1 MNFEGAKQFILNKLN
16 KELDP
21 RLTYHS
27 VSHTLD
33 VLNSAL
39 RLASMEN
46 VSGRELE
53 LIKVACVYHD
63 SGMLRRYSGHE
74 EASAEIADEVL
85 PQFGYMPGDLIVI
98 KNMIMATRLP
108 QLAVTITD
116 KILCD
121 ADLDYLGRPDFF
133 MIAHQ
138 LKYEWDMLEF
148 NPTTLGEWY
157 KIQIDF
163 LTKHTYFTRSAL
175 ALRED
180 YKQKNLEEI
189 KSIICNEK

>member
-1 MNFEGAKQFILNKLN
+1 MNFEGAKQFILNKLH

-33 VLNSAL
+33 VLESAI
-39 RLASMEN
+39 RLATMEN

-74 EASAEIADEVL
+74 EASLEIADEIL
-85 PQFGYMPGDLIVI
+85 PQYGYMPGDLVI
-98 KNMIMATRLP
+98 IKSMIMATRIP
-108 QLAVTITD
+108 QRANSITD
-116 KILCD
+116 KIICD

-138 LKYEWDMLEF
+138 LKYEWDMLEY
-148 NPTTLGEWY
+148 NPTTLEEWY
-157 KIQIDF
+157 RIQIDF
-163 LTKHTYFTRSAL
+163 LTKHNYFTRSAL
-175 ALRED
+175 SLREEF
-180 YKQKNLEEI
+180 KQKNLEQI
-189 KSIICNEK
+189 RSIVCNEK

>member
-1 MNFEGAKQFILNKLN
+1 MNFEGAKQFILNKLQR
-16 KELDP
+16 ELDP

-33 VLNSAL
+33 VLDSAIRIAAL
-39 RLASMEN
+39 ED

-63 SGMLRRYSGHE
+63 SGMLRQYSGHE
-74 EASAEIADEVL
+74 EASVAIADEVL
-85 PQFGYMPGDLIVI
+85 PQYGYMPGDLSVI
-98 KNMIMATRLP
+98 KNMIMATRIP
-108 QLAVTITD
+108 QKAMSITE
-116 KILCD
+116 KIICD

-148 NPTTLGEWY
+148 KPTTLEEWY
-157 KIQIDF
+157 RIQIDF
-163 LTKHTYFTRSAL
+163 LTNHTYFTPSAL
-175 ALRED
+175 ALREE
-180 YKQKNLEEI
+180 YKQRNLAEI
-189 KSIICNEK
+189 KTILCNEK